1 MAGLHGDPMADGTRQ
16 DGGGRGATEA
26 SAFAALV
33 HQALV
38 RERRRPMRDVASA
51 LGLSYAAFHARVS
64 GRVPFSPAEVA
75 LLLHEVPDMRL
86 VDCLL
91 RHTRFVA
98 FERPSPARAEGGTGA
113 LRAAASAMAELA
125 GLVAD
130 LALAIE
136 ARQGAA
142 GMPRD
147 PLARLEEIQRAVAT
161 LAFVLPQHVD
171 ALRRAAQRP
180 GPPQAVASPPP

>member
-1 MAGLHGDPMADGTRQ
+1 MAEIEARA
-16 DGGGRGATEA
+16 GGRHGRAEG
-26 SAFAALV
+26 SDFAALV
-33 HQALV
+33 HRMLV

-98 FERPSPARAEGGTGA
+98 FERPAPARAEPGA
-113 LRAAASAMAELA
+113 GPLRAAARAIAELS

-130 LALAIE
+130 LAIAIE
-136 ARQGAA
+136 GRHGAA
-142 GMPRD
+142 AAAAGQA
-147 PLARLEEIQRAVAT
+147 ARLEEIQRAVAT
-161 LAFVLPQHVD
+161 LAFLLPQQ
-171 ALRRAAQRP
+171 AEARRREATLSPVPAAAATP
-180 GPPQAVASPPP
+180 GLHPS